1 MTMLGLQ
8 IAVTLHLV
16 GIIFWIGGLAAR
28 LVLLNSAQSGAN
40 ESARSQFRQLQQGI
54 HRMMEI
60 PGSVITLLAGG
71 FLISAAQVNFHLP
84 WFRIKIAL
92 VLGLIVV
99 ELLASRHI
107 KAFNVS
113 GRVGQAVALLASL
126 VVFTLLIL
134 VAVKLRFYF

>member
-1 MTMLGLQ
+1 MLGLQ

-16 GIIFWIGGLAAR
+16 GIIFWVGGLAAR

-54 HRMMEI
+54 HFLMEI

-71 FLISAAQVNFHLP
+71 FLIHAAQVNFHLP
-84 WFRIKIAL
+84 WFRIKIVL

-99 ELLASRHI
+99 ELLASRQI

-113 GRVGQAVALLASL
+113 GRAGQAAALFASL
-126 VVFTLLIL
+126 VVFTMLTL

>member
-1 MTMLGLQ
+1 MIGFQ

-16 GIIFWIGGLAAR
+16 GIISWIGGIAAR
-28 LVLLNSAQSGAN
+28 LILLNSAQSGAN
-40 ESARSQFRQLQQGI
+40 ESVRSQFRQLQQGI

-71 FLISAAQVNFHLP
+71 FLIHAAQVNFHLP
-84 WFRIKIAL
+84 WFRAKIAL

-99 ELLASRHI
+99 ELLASRQI

-113 GRVGQAVALLASL
+113 GRPGQAMGLFASL
-126 VVFTLLIL
+126 VVFTLLTL
-134 VAVKLRFYF
+134 VAVTTKF